1 MSHDA
6 IDPPTQRSV
15 SLTDHFH
22 YCSSHILNFSISS
35 YKCSSTDKVRHVN
48 KRGDKGGGDK
58 ERGGKRGDKGEGQG
72 KRRYKGRTRG
82 EEVREETREQQCWL
96 WS

>member
-1 MSHDA
+1 M
-6 IDPPTQRSV
+6 
-15 SLTDHFH
+15 LTREE
-22 YCSSHILNFSISS
+22 
-35 YKCSSTDKVRHVN
+35 TR
-48 KRGDKGGGDK
+48 GGGDK

-82 EEVREETREQQCWL
+82 VEVREETREQQCWL